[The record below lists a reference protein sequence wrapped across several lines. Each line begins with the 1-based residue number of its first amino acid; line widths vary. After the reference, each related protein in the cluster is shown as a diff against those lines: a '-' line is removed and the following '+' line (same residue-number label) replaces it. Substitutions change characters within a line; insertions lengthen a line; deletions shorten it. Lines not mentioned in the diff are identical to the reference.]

1 MLFIYNKELLHITM
15 EMKQMSEL
23 CSICPRECKAERK
36 NGRQGFCRMSE
47 KPTVARVSVHMWE
60 EPCISGDRGSGTI
73 FFSGCVMKC
82 VFCQNYKISAENF
95 GKEISAGQLA
105 DCYKKLEQQGVHNIN
120 LVNPTHFVPAIIESL
135 DIYRPSLPIIY
146 NCGGYE
152 KKETLKKLE
161 GYIDVYLPDFK
172 YAFEELADKYSG
184 TKKYPSVAVTAAGEM
199 LRQQPENIFDKDG
212 IIQKG
217 VIIRHLILP
226 SNTRNSIA
234 VIDMLKENFGTDITV
249 SLMAQYVPCGKASVF
264 SEIDRKITRR
274 EYNKVLDYLE
284 NSGLNGYTQE
294 LSSATKDYIP
304 DFNLQG
310 IE

>member
-1 MLFIYNKELLHITM
+1 
-15 EMKQMSEL
+15 
-23 CSICPRECKAERK
+23 
-36 NGRQGFCRMSE
+36 
-47 KPTVARVSVHMWE
+47 
-60 EPCISGDRGSGTI
+60 
-73 FFSGCVMKC
+73 
-82 VFCQNYKISAENF
+82 
-95 GKEISAGQLA
+95 
-105 DCYKKLEQQGVHNIN
+105 
-120 LVNPTHFVPAIIESL
+120 
-135 DIYRPSLPIIY
+135 
-146 NCGGYE
+146 
-152 KKETLKKLE
+152 
-161 GYIDVYLPDFK
+161 
-172 YAFEELADKYSG
+172 
-184 TKKYPSVAVTAAGEM
+184 M